1 MQSICTAF
9 LKTTFSRT
17 EDKVSTHT
25 RQHSALARNLVML
38 IGQKTR
44 RCKYTAHDKTFVF
57 VGCFDSARA
66 LRSSRVVNRS
76 MRFWRRARM
85 HRETRRENFF
95 GEANDNAQF
104 SSRIATRIANPI
116 RDAPVMSLYRRGDD
130 CTRRPSCRGA
140 DDDMTRRWVARRALH
155 ALPPQPGLPRCP
167 TTKKAGSFRSR
178 PLHVLSRAKR
188 SLRRRRYFGWM
199 MTGMRV

>member
-25 RQHSALARNLVML
+25 RQHTALARNLVML

-104 SSRIATRIANPI
+104 SSRVATRIANPI
-116 RDAPVMSLYRRGDD
+116 RDALVLSLRGRGDACTCRPFRRGVADD
-130 CTRRPSCRGA
+130 VTRRRL
-140 DDDMTRRWVARRALH
+140 ARRALH
-155 ALPPQPGLPRCP
+155 PLPSQPGLPRRP

-178 PLHVLSRAKR
+178 PLYVLSGAER